1 MVSHEIRKSRMLAIL
16 LPSLALTLL
25 QGNPL
30 SAILHCADE
39 ISTSLTKQMTQSSSS
54 IGIDETHSL
63 IQAADTI
70 AYCAMHQKRIVDDIL
85 TLSKLDSNLLEVSPQ
100 PVEPIDLVEIALKMF
115 ESELKKLNMQLQL
128 VVDQSMRD
136 LHVHWLLFD
145 SNRVLQVLV
154 NLMTNAVKFT
164 RDSPHRREIT
174 VTLAASLEAPPDRDG
189 DLSYVPSMDKRVQM
203 PSHVWCDSPPEDAIF
218 LSCSVSDT
226 GKGITKKEL
235 KGLFHRFSQASP
247 KTYVQ

>member
-1 MVSHEIRKSRMLAIL
+1 M
-16 LPSLALTLL
+16 SL
-25 QGNPL
+25 
-30 SAILHCADE
+30 
-39 ISTSLTKQMTQSSSS
+39 STSS
-54 IGIDETHSL
+54 IGTDETHSL

-100 PVEPIDLVEIALKMF
+100 PAEPIDLTETALKMF

-128 VVDQSMRD
+128 VVDLSMRD

-164 RDSPHRREIT
+164 RDSTHRREII
-174 VTLAASLEAPPDRDG
+174 VTLSASLEAPLDTKG
-189 DLSYVPSMDKRVQM
+189 DINYVPSMDRKAQT
-203 PSHVWCDSPPEDAIF
+203 PDPVWCGWPPEETVF
-218 LSCSVSDT
+218 LSFRVADT
-226 GKGITKKEL
+226 GKGITENEL

-247 KTYVQ
+247 KTQVQ